1 MNRRVGVRA
10 RLGGAAVIVA
20 AALALVAAS
29 GLPASA
35 APETAPAD
43 ATAATLE
50 RVARQAMD
58 TYHLKALIVRVTQDG
73 REVYT
78 DALGESMTGVPAT
91 TDMHFRNGAFA
102 FTYIGQTFA
111 RLADEKKLSLDD
123 PLSTW
128 LPELP
133 RSRQIT
139 VRQLLNMTSGY
150 ADYVYLPRVGRAV
163 QRNPFRQWNSDQLIR
178 LGVTAPMDF
187 APGTNWGY
195 SHTNYVI
202 LGRVLEKITG
212 KSTAEVLQ
220 DYVLGPMGLT
230 GTSSNGNTPAVPEPV
245 LHTFTSERRGYLEVP
260 RRLPFY
266 EEATFW
272 NPSWTTA
279 PGAVMTSTIRDVTTS
294 MEIVGSGSQ
303 VSPDMYQQQVG
314 QNLVGFGKKDPTGA
328 CQSCRPNTTA
338 FSYGLGVVLLGP
350 WITQTMNFAGQGAT
364 SGYLPSEKLTI
375 SVAVTYLPTAFDR
388 DGVYANSSA
397 LIFGEFGDA
406 LAPGT
411 LPPRPP
417 S

>member
-58 TYHLKALIVRVTQDG
+58 TYHLKALIIRVTQDG

-245 LHTFTSERRGYLEVP
+245 LHTLTSERRGYLEVP

-303 VSPDMYQQQVG
+303 VSPDMHQQQVG
-314 QNLVGFGKKDPTGA
+314 AVDV
-328 CQSCRPNTTA
+328 RH
-338 FSYGLGVVLLGP
+338 
-350 WITQTMNFAGQGAT
+350 GQQQG
-364 SGYLPSEKLTI
+364 
-375 SVAVTYLPTAFDR
+375 
-388 DGVYANSSA
+388 
-397 LIFGEFGDA
+397 
-406 LAPGT
+406 
-411 LPPRPP
+411 
-417 S
+417 